1 MGTAVAVNVL
11 EALDLSEL
19 ILMARTG
26 VDELV
31 HTKPDPDSTVDELGE
46 FLPIVAYADA
56 SRAITLP
63 LWERLK
69 AEFQLLLCSADSKYD
84 GLRQQFASLGSRSQM
99 TIVSSIAAAMAT
111 YVGIAAGILVPFC
124 ALCLVAFLKLGKEAF
139 CAAQKWDM
147 KIE

>member
-1 MGTAVAVNVL
+1 MGTTVTVNIL

-19 ILMARTG
+19 ILMAKTG
-26 VDELV
+26 VEELV
-31 HTKPDPDSTVDELGE
+31 HTKPNPDSTVDELGE

-63 LWERLK
+63 LWNYLK
-69 AEFQLLLCSADSKYD
+69 AEFRLLVCSTDSKYD
-84 GLRQQFASLGSRSQM
+84 GLREQFASLGARSQM
-99 TIVSSIAAAMAT
+99 TVVSSIAAAMAT
-111 YVGIAAGILVPFC
+111 YVGVAAGILVPFC

-139 CAAQKWDM
+139 CAAEGWNV